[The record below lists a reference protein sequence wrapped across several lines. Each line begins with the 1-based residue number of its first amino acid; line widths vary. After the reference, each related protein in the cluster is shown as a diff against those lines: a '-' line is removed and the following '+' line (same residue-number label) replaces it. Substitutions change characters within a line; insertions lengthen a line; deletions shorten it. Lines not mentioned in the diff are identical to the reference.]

1 MLGKRYK
8 CTNVYVQAKP
18 SGAEGIEEGTG
29 IVLSDPQVQGP
40 VVEEADDLTPAP
52 TEPQEE
58 PVVG

>member
-1 MLGKRYK
+1 MHQ
-8 CTNVYVQAKP
+8 CIYVQAKP
-18 SGAEGIEEGTG
+18 PGAEGTEEGTG